1 MEMYASVVHLHVVP
15 AQASYV
21 AHHYASSEA
30 QLCLDYESSKGV
42 SMSPQVVVFSRHL
55 TSPPSLEDRVT
66 LSLSLALPS
75 TTPLLTP
82 SSQLP

>member
-1 MEMYASVVHLHVVP
+1 MYASVVHLHAVP

-55 TSPPSLEDRVT
+55 ALPPSLDVLVT

-75 TTPLLTP
+75 TTPSLTP